1 MNEPLS
7 PNSAAGDGPPPHR
20 RLFLIHGLSAGGS
33 EKVAV
38 ELTAHWAASG
48 YSAALVTLAS
58 AADDRFAVGPGVQR
72 IGLDC
77 LGRSRGPLAAI
88 FANRTRVR
96 RIREAVADFAPDAV
110 VSFNDR
116 TNVLAALALGGR
128 DYPLIVSERSDPRS
142 RAREPVWSA
151 LRRWTYPTTDA
162 VVIPSG
168 GFRSWAEGVAGS
180 APVFVVPNAC
190 WSVNDPDDEAPPDAE
205 REPVVLGVG
214 RFDRPKGFDLLIDAF
229 AQIAPRRPE
238 WRLRLVG
245 EGPEREPLLRQAAEA
260 GLSNRIEILPWSD
273 DPNERFRAARIF
285 VLPSRG
291 EGFPNV
297 LVEAMAAG
305 LPAVAFDC
313 LSGPSDVIRPG
324 HDGLLVET
332 GDTFALAAALHRMIG
347 DDDFRIACA
356 RRAREVRTR
365 FSRDSVFAKWEEVL
379 ASAASRRTKKR
390 RPGEPDGVCR
400 RRRRSGSRTG
410 REGPCFREEARG
422 EARLP
427 AYFTEYHLLR
437 LEETS
442 APPAGRSDGEG
453 AAGGPSSIVGAAG
466 VGSIVGI
473 GITAGAE

>member
-1 MNEPLS
+1 MNDPVS
-7 PNSAAGDGPPPHR
+7 PISDAGAGSPPYR

-38 ELTAHWAASG
+38 ELTARWAATG
-48 YSAALVTLAS
+48 HPTALVTLAPAS
-58 AADDRFAVGPGVQR
+58 EDRFTTGRGVQR

-77 LGRSRGPLAAI
+77 LGHSRGPIAAI
-88 FANRTRVR
+88 SANRARVR
-96 RIREAVADFAPDAV
+96 RIREAVADFDPDAV

-116 TNVLAALALGGR
+116 TNVLAALALR
-128 DYPLIVSERSDPRS
+128 RRTFPLIASERSDPRS

-162 VVIPSG
+162 LVIPSE
-168 GFRSWAEGVAGS
+168 GFRSWAVDVAGA

-190 WSVNDPDDEAPPDAE
+190 WSASLDDDAPPDSE
-205 REPVVLGVG
+205 REPVVLGMG

-245 EGPEREPLLRQAAEA
+245 EGPEREALLRQASEA
-260 GLSNRIEILPWSD
+260 GLGGRFEILPWAA
-273 DPNERFRAARIF
+273 DPNERFRTARIF

-305 LPAVAFDC
+305 LPAIAFDC
-313 LSGPSDVIRPG
+313 QSGPADVVRPG

-347 DDDFRIACA
+347 DDAFRVACA

-365 FSRDSVFAKWEEVL
+365 FSPDSVFAKWEDVL
-379 ASAASRRTKKR
+379 ASAALRETKKR
-390 RPGEPDGVCR
+390 RPG
-400 RRRRSGSRTG
+400 
-410 REGPCFREEARG
+410 
-422 EARLP
+422 
-427 AYFTEYHLLR
+427 
-437 LEETS
+437 
-442 APPAGRSDGEG
+442 
-453 AAGGPSSIVGAAG
+453 
-466 VGSIVGI
+466 
-473 GITAGAE
+473 